1 MNIAAAI
8 RALAGWKGY
17 AAAALVGAL
26 VGALVAG
33 PAAWTVQGWRYG
45 AEIAGMERDK
55 AQADAQA
62 SRQALTD
69 IQANIE
75 TVAAAGRRAA
85 AVGPMLT
92 VQINKLTGALRDAPP
107 LPDNC
112 RPDPVRMRS
121 LESSVGAANRAAAG
135 QPAGAAVPTDP

>member
-1 MNIAAAI
+1 MIAAAV

-17 AAAALVGAL
+17 AAAALAGAL
-26 VGALVAG
+26 VTGL
-33 PAAWTVQGWRYG
+33 AAWTVQGWRYD
-45 AEIAGMERDK
+45 AEIAGMERDQ
-55 AQADAQA
+55 ARADAQA
-62 SRQALTD
+62 SRQTLAD

-85 AVGPMLT
+85 AVGPTLT
-92 VQINKLTGALRDAPP
+92 AQINKITGALRDAPP

-121 LESSVGAANRAAAG
+121 LESAVEAANRAAAG
-135 QPAGAAVPTDP
+135 QPAGAAVPATP